1 MITNSTTIN
10 NKRLW
15 QLSITILVIV
25 TLTQIVLLYLQI
37 WHPMALISL
46 LLFSVVLIEY
56 RKDKQLETKRS
67 KSCTFLQL
75 VTDKLSNSTYQA
87 KKQVSKKCFLRS
99 KLYNKAKYNY
109 TGDSL
114 ISGDNY
120 YVSNFTA
127 SHVMPNTNNNIVVFD
142 GIFAKI
148 KTQNII
154 DGNVIIK
161 PLPVKVKKVIPGILQ
176 HLIHR
181 YFTPIVKSSVTG
193 NLTFDEKFEVFAS
206 SRITQNKVITA
217 KVIENI
223 LSINETTNYFFGK
236 EYYGM
241 ELSFINNY
249 IFVGI
254 KGIKLQNSND
264 TFDADIAQKQLEI
277 IKQVININNLK

>member
-10 NKRLW
+10 NKKLW
-15 QLSITILVIV
+15 QLSINILVIV

-46 LLFSVVLIEY
+46 LLFGVVWVEY
-56 RKDKQLETKRS
+56 RKDKQLETSRR
-67 KSCTFLQL
+67 KSGTFSQL
-75 VTDKLSNSTYQA
+75 VADKLPNSTYQE

-120 YVSNFTA
+120 YVSNFTT
-127 SHVMPNTNNNIVVFD
+127 SHVMPNTNNNIIVFD

-154 DGNVIIK
+154 NGNVIVK
-161 PLPVKVKKVIPGILQ
+161 PLPVKDKTTIPKILQ

-181 YFTPIVKSSVTG
+181 YFTPNVKSTATG
-193 NLTFDEKFEVFAS
+193 NVTFDEKFEVFAS
-206 SRITQNKVITA
+206 SSITQSEVITE

-223 LSINETTNYFFGK
+223 LSTNETVNYFFGK

-249 IFVGI
+249 IFIGI
-254 KGIKLQNSND
+254 KGIKLQNVND
-264 TFDADIAQKQLEI
+264 TFDADIAQKQLDI
-277 IKQVININNLK
+277 IKQITNINKQ

>member
-10 NKRLW
+10 NKRFW

-25 TLTQIVLLYLQI
+25 TLTQIVLLHLQI

-46 LLFSVVLIEY
+46 LLFGVVWVEY

-67 KSCTFLQL
+67 KSCTFSQL
-75 VTDKLSNSTYQA
+75 VADKLSNSSFQA
-87 KKQVSKKCFLRS
+87 KKQVSKKCFLKS

-120 YVSNFTA
+120 YVSNLTA
-127 SHVMPNTNNNIVVFD
+127 SHVMSNNNNNIVVFD

-161 PLPVKVKKVIPGILQ
+161 PLPVKDKKVIPVILQ

-181 YFTPIVKSSVTG
+181 YFTPNVKNTITG
-193 NLTFDEKFEVFAS
+193 DITFDGKFEVFAS
-206 SRITQNKVITA
+206 SSITQSEVITT
-217 KVIENI
+217 KIIKII
-223 LSINETTNYFFGK
+223 LSINETANYFFGK
-236 EYYGM
+236 EYCGI
-241 ELSFINNY
+241 EFSFINNY

-264 TFDADIAQKQLEI
+264 TFDVDIAQKHLEI
-277 IKQVININNLK
+277 IKQITNINKQ

>member
-10 NKRLW
+10 NKKLW
-15 QLSITILVIV
+15 QLSINILVIV

-46 LLFSVVLIEY
+46 LLFGVVWVEY
-56 RKDKQLETKRS
+56 RKDKQLETSRS
-67 KSCTFLQL
+67 KNCTFSQL
-75 VTDKLSNSTYQA
+75 VADKLPNSTYQA

-120 YVSNFTA
+120 YVSNFTT
-127 SHVMPNTNNNIVVFD
+127 SHVMPNTNNNIIVFD

-154 DGNVIIK
+154 NGNVIVK
-161 PLPVKVKKVIPGILQ
+161 PLPVKDKTTIPKILQ

-181 YFTPIVKSSVTG
+181 YFTPNVKSTVTG
-193 NLTFDEKFEVFAS
+193 NVTFDEKFEVFAS
-206 SRITQNKVITA
+206 SSITQSEVITE

-223 LSINETTNYFFGK
+223 LNINETTNYFFGN

-254 KGIKLQNSND
+254 KGIKLQNQND
-264 TFDADIAQKQLEI
+264 TFDADTAQKQLDI
-277 IKQVININNLK
+277 IKQITNINKQ